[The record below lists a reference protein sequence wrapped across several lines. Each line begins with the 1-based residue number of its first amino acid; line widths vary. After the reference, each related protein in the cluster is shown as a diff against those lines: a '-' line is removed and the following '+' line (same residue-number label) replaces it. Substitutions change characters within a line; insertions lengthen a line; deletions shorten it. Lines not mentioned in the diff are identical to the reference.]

1 MEQINRTTKLE
12 LYQNKLTPKQ
22 PELVDNVTGIH
33 LGLTPRQAVL
43 QDFLETNSFNTHN
56 ILSNSKYC
64 SP

>member
-1 MEQINRTTKLE
+1 MEQISKTTKLE

-33 LGLTPRQAVL
+33 LGLTPCHAVL
-43 QDFLETNSFNTHN
+43 QDFLETNSFNIHN
-56 ILSNSKYC
+56 IVSNSKCY